1 MGDACSFGGPNRQT
15 QLRQVFAT
23 IRDCLPDLA
32 AWAMRED
39 VANENGLN
47 RQLVQRACHRFYM
60 SGMPY
65 FAQTESMEDDRRG
78 DSPSVDIG
86 FHQYADDTGS
96 ESPRV
101 TVLEGKRL
109 DDRIDSRRQREY
121 VVGVGKPRG
130 GIERFKASI
139 HGRDFTTAGMVGY
152 VQTADFATWRSRIN
166 TWIAE
171 LTHEA
176 GHEPAWNEVEQLGEL
191 DGAGRVATCESVV
204 TRASGT
210 LSLVHLWVCLV
221 CGNLNARGTQA

>member
-1 MGDACSFGGPNRQT
+1 MGNACSFGGPDRQT
-15 QLRQVFAT
+15 QLRRVFAT

-47 RQLVQRACHRFYM
+47 RQLAQRACNRFHM
-60 SGMPY
+60 SEMPY
-65 FAQTESMEDDRRG
+65 FAQPESMEDDRRG

-86 FHQYADDTGS
+86 VHQYADDTGG

-121 VVGVGKPRG
+121 VVGVGRPCG
-130 GIERFKASI
+130 GIERFKAGI
-139 HGRDFTTAGMVGY
+139 HGRGFTTAGMVGY

-171 LTHEA
+171 LTREA
-176 GHEPAWNEVEQLGEL
+176 GRVPPWGEIEQLGEL
-191 DGAGRVATCESVV
+191 GGDGRVAACESTV
-204 TRASGT
+204 TRDSGT

-221 CGNLNARGTQA
+221 GSNRP